1 LAKEITSNV
10 ASYSKTLGRESTV
23 KTIITHLKVTKINN
37 KIPASKWLSKMD
49 HGQAIANTFHR
60 PVVFLSLEESLTFIP
75 TTTSVE
81 DEKSRKDAIHLMHV
95 NGNHWVLAL
104 LKATNGS
111 TKPIPPVIGST
122 KYVSRVTQGWRTE
135 LKENFSLYN
144 QDLHSSK

>member
-10 ASYSKTLGRESTV
+10 AYYSKTLGGESTV
-23 KTIITHLKVTKINN
+23 KTIITHLKVTKIND

-60 PVVFLSLEESLTFIP
+60 PVLFLSLEESLTFIP

-81 DEKSRKDAIHLMHV
+81 DEKSRKDPIHLMHV

-111 TKPIPPVIGST
+111 KTPIPPIIGST
-122 KYVSRVTQGWRTE
+122 KYASQVTRGWRTE
-135 LKENFSLYN
+135 LKENFSIYN
-144 QDLHSSK
+144 QDLQSSK

>member
-10 ASYSKTLGRESTV
+10 ASYSKTLGGESTF
-23 KTIITHLKVTKINN
+23 KTIITHLKVTKIND

-81 DEKSRKDAIHLMHV
+81 DEKSRKDPIHLMHV

-111 TKPIPPVIGST
+111 KTPIPPVI
-122 KYVSRVTQGWRTE
+122 
-135 LKENFSLYN
+135 
-144 QDLHSSK
+144 